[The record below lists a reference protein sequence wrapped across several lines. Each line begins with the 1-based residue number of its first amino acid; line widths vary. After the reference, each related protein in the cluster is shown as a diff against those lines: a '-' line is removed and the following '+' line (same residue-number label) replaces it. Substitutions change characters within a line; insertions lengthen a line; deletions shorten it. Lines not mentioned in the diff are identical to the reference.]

1 MNLKHVLINSK
12 WKDKSGHIYLWQ
24 DIWFGETPLV
34 EFASSNPPITLCAE
48 VMLLQNGI
56 WNTNLF
62 SPFLPQN
69 IRQAIIQENLS
80 LSNVKDHLIWK
91 PDPKGI
97 FSIKFAWSSLCSQYS
112 PLNLAKFIW
121 QPRILLKVSTFGWR
135 LFRNII
141 SFVC

>member
-34 EFASSNPPITLCAE
+34 EFASGNPPITLCAE

-91 PDPKGI
+91 PDPKDYQLEDHDMSLFGVTWPVEFGRNLVI
-97 FSIKFAWSSLCSQYS
+97 F
-112 PLNLAKFIW
+112 
-121 QPRILLKVSTFGWR
+121 LK
-135 LFRNII
+135 
-141 SFVC
+141 